1 MRDGVKPGVVKFDSA
16 YFYCCA
22 AKRGFAA
29 QRKELIKQLREEEG
43 MQTHYIIL
51 CSGKNP
57 PQNWLDAK
65 KETEAKIASYV
76 AQLLLIVGPFKE
88 KHCGSN

>member
-1 MRDGVKPGVVKFDSA
+1 MFDSA

-29 QRKELIKQLREEEG
+29 LRKELIKQLREEEG
-43 MQTHYIIL
+43 MQTHYILL
-51 CSGKNP
+51 CSGRNP

-65 KETEAKIASYV
+65 KETEDKIASYV
-76 AQLLLIVGPFKE
+76 VQLSLIVGPFKE
-88 KHCGSN
+88 KNRGTC